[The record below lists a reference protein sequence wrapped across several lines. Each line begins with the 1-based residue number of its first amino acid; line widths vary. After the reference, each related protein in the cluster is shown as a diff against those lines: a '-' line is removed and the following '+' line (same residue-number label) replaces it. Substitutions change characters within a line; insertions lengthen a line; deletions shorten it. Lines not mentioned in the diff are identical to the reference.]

1 MSVRARVR
9 AVVDISAAE
18 QVVHLAMRGDDLAA
32 RLHAEHRL
40 AHESLA
46 LHSPAVVG
54 KADDVGRELLD
65 GGEFLPPLA
74 HGERGVGV
82 HPRLCGAAY
91 RVLLLAK
98 VRETVRDGTE
108 IGHRK
113 ERRIARSRAAL
124 APRRDALLIK
134 KTRFPQM
141 NVCVCKTGKDDFA
154 VDLVL
159 RDGDGG
165 REKHLA
171 VRHGHRAFPE
181 PLCGII
187 YGVLKDEH
195 LFLHKFFPLYHT
207 RA

>member
-1 MSVRARVR
+1 GDMADVIAHARLFRESDIALHHLPLALRAYPFMSVRARVR

-74 HGERGVGV
+74 HGERGVWV

-91 RVLLLAK
+91 RILLLAK

-108 IGHRK
+108 FGHRK

-124 APRRDALLIK
+124 VRRRD
-134 KTRFPQM
+134 P
-141 NVCVCKTGKDDFA
+141 
-154 VDLVL
+154 
-159 RDGDGG
+159 
-165 REKHLA
+165 
-171 VRHGHRAFPE
+171 
-181 PLCGII
+181 
-187 YGVLKDEH
+187 
-195 LFLHKFFPLYHT
+195 
-207 RA
+207 